1 MSFKLS
7 VIRDEEMPMET
18 LLDTPVSSITLDKD
32 LDVVNLVEGMGKT
45 AFQGRN
51 ISIAKEIWCN
61 MLKDDTT
68 IFLGL
73 AGAMIPAGM
82 RNLVV
87 SLIKN
92 RLVDCIV
99 STGANLFHD
108 CHEILGKFHWQGSPH
123 VDDRRLFEEGIDR
136 IYDVFA
142 KEKEFDETD
151 DFVKKWVCGLE
162 QDRPYTTREFLYLL
176 GKELSAVGK
185 EEGVL
190 TSAYEKGVP
199 VYCPAIAD
207 SSIGISIALGRRE
220 GTNNLQLDTVADV
233 LEITGIVSDSGST
246 GVVYVGGGVPK
257 NFIQQAQVV
266 ARLLDPSKANGHKYG
281 IQISTDAP
289 HWGGLSGCT
298 FREAKSWG
306 KIVNEASC
314 VSVYSDATIAFP
326 LIASAVFSSVIE
338 TLKKRRFPRFKMG
351 EKLEV
356 L

>member
-1 MSFKLS
+1 
-7 VIRDEEMPMET
+7 MEIF
-18 LLDTPVSSITLDKD
+18 LDTPVSSMTLDED
-32 LDVVNLVEGMGKT
+32 LDVRKLVEGMGKT

-51 ISIAKEIWCN
+51 ISIAKEIWVN
-61 MLKDDTT
+61 MVKDETT

-92 RLVDCIV
+92 RLIDCIV

-108 CHEILGKFHWQGSPH
+108 CHEILGRFHWQGSSH
-123 VDDRRLFEEGIDR
+123 VDDQGLFEEGIDR

-142 KEKEFDETD
+142 KEKEFDQTD
-151 DFVKKWVCGLE
+151 DFIERWVCKLE

-176 GKELSAVGK
+176 GRELSCSGK
-185 EEGVL
+185 EEGIL
-190 TSAYEKGVP
+190 TSAYKGDVP
-199 VYCPAIAD
+199 IYCPAIAD

-220 GTNNLQLDTVADV
+220 GTNSLQLDTVADV
-233 LEITGIVSDSGST
+233 LEITEIVSDSKST
-246 GVVYVGGGVPK
+246 GVVYIGGGVPK

-266 ARLLDPSKANGHKYG
+266 ARFLDPKGPSGHKYG

-306 KIVNEASC
+306 KIANEALC

-326 LIASAVFSSVIE
+326 LIGNAVFSSSKEI
-338 TLKKRRFPRFKMG
+338 LKKRRFPRFKMG
-351 EKLEV
+351 RKLEV
-356 L
+356 CS

>member
-1 MSFKLS
+1 MKSFLH
-7 VIRDEEMPMET
+7 
-18 LLDTPVSSITLDKD
+18 TPVSPITLNESP
-32 LDVVNLVEGMGKT
+32 DVQKLVEDMGKT

-51 ISIAKEIWCN
+51 IATARDIWLN
-61 MLKDDTT
+61 MIKDETT

-73 AGAMIPAGM
+73 AGAMVPAGM
-82 RNLVV
+82 RMLIV

-108 CHEILGKFHWQGSPH
+108 CHETLGRLHWQGSPH
-123 VDDRRLFEEGIDR
+123 IDDLDLLEEGIDR

-142 KEKEFDETD
+142 VEKEFEKTD
-151 DFVKKWVCGLE
+151 NFIEKWVVGLE

-176 GKELSAVGK
+176 GKKLSKEGK
-185 EEGVL
+185 EEGIL
-190 TSAYEKGVP
+190 TSAYNEDVP
-199 VYCPAIAD
+199 IYCPAIAD
-207 SSIGISIALGRRE
+207 SSIGIAIALGKQAR
-220 GTNNLQLDTVADV
+220 TNNLQLDTIADV
-233 LEITGIVSDSGST
+233 LEITEIVSSSKST
-246 GVVYVGGGVPK
+246 GVIYIGGGVPK

-266 ARLLDPSKANGHKYG
+266 ARFLDHNKGDGHKYG

-298 FREAKSWG
+298 FMEAKSWG
-306 KIVNEASC
+306 KIATNASC

-326 LIASAVFSSVIE
+326 LIASATLSSSKDI
-338 TLKKRRFPRFKMG
+338 LKKRKTLGFKMG
-351 EKLEV
+351 RKLEV

>member
-1 MSFKLS
+1 MKSFLH
-7 VIRDEEMPMET
+7 
-18 LLDTPVSSITLDKD
+18 TPVSPITLDENS
-32 LDVVNLVEGMGKT
+32 DVQKLVEGMGKT

-51 ISIAKEIWCN
+51 IATATDIWRS
-61 MLKDDTT
+61 MIKDETT

-73 AGAMIPAGM
+73 AGAMVPAGM
-82 RNLVV
+82 RMLIA

-108 CHEILGKFHWQGSPH
+108 CHETLGRLHWQGSPH
-123 VDDRRLFEEGIDR
+123 IDDLDLFEKGIDR

-142 KEKEFDETD
+142 LEKEFERTD
-151 DFVKKWVCGLE
+151 NFVEKWVVELE

-176 GKELSAVGK
+176 GEKLSKEGT
-185 EEGVL
+185 EEGIL
-190 TSAYEKGVP
+190 TSAYKEGIP

-207 SSIGISIALGRRE
+207 SSIGIAIAMGKQAK
-220 GTNNLQLDTVADV
+220 TNSLQLDTITDI
-233 LEITGIVSDSGST
+233 LEITEIVSSSKST
-246 GVVYVGGGVPK
+246 GVIYIGGGVPK

-266 ARLLDPSKANGHKYG
+266 ARFLDNDRNDGHKYG

-298 FREAKSWG
+298 FKEAKSWG
-306 KIVNEASC
+306 KIASEALC
-314 VSVYSDATIAFP
+314 VSVYSDATLAFP
-326 LIASAVFSSVIE
+326 LIASATFSSSNEI
-338 TLKKRRFPRFKMG
+338 LKDRKSPSFKMG
-351 EKLEV
+351 RKLEV

>member
-1 MSFKLS
+1 
-7 VIRDEEMPMET
+7 MEI
-18 LLDTPVSSITLDKD
+18 LLDKPVSSITLDKD
-32 LDVVNLVEGMGKT
+32 LDVVELVEGMGKT

-51 ISIAKEIWCN
+51 ISIAKDIWVN
-61 MLKDDTT
+61 MVRDETT

-82 RNLVV
+82 RNLIV
-87 SLIKN
+87 SLIKK

-108 CHEILGKFHWQGSPH
+108 CHEILGRFHWQGSSQ
-123 VDDRRLFEEGIDR
+123 VDDHELFEEGIDR

-142 KEKEFDETD
+142 KEREFDETD
-151 DFVKKWVCGLE
+151 DFIERWVCGLE

-176 GKELSAVGK
+176 GKELSGQGK
-185 EEGVL
+185 EEGIL
-190 TSAYEKGVP
+190 TAAYEKDVP

-207 SSIGISIALGRRE
+207 SSIGISIALGRRD

-233 LEITGIVSDSGST
+233 LEITGIVSDSKST
-246 GVVYVGGGVPK
+246 GVIYVGGGVPK

-266 ARLLDPSKANGHKYG
+266 ARFLDPSKANGHKYG
-281 IQISTDAP
+281 IQISTDVP

-306 KIVNEASC
+306 KIANEASC

-326 LIASAVFSSVIE
+326 LIASAVFSSARE
-338 TLKKRRFPRFKMG
+338 TLKKRKFPRFKMG
-351 EKLEV
+351 KNLEV